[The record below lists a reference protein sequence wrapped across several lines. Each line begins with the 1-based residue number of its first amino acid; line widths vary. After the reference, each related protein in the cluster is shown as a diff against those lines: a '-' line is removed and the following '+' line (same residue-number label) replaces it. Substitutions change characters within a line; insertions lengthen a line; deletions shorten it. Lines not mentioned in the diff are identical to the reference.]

1 MATGGQIQPPAPDWV
16 SPFDLDG
23 VTNDGYPFIVDAP
36 PPADYSPT
44 NGASMWALD
53 TAFDGYPY
61 IRANGLPGA
70 IDHDRAATI
79 WGLNDSINDGYPYIL
94 AVYPV
99 IPVPPYA
106 EPPEIRDG
114 LMVYPPE
121 TRDFSQNGICILR
134 PVSAVHDITFG
145 QAGEITVVHP
155 FDEDGRWEFLQ
166 PNNIILAP
174 LMYHGEKKPQAFR
187 IYRRVKSMD
196 STGRKTLTVYARHVF
211 YDLMYS
217 LLLEDGFGVQT
228 PDNAIRYIFEHQIGY
243 SGTPGDIY
251 NPYLYNLASDAW
263 YSRDSGATVKNYNT
277 EIGARYKNFT
287 FQNATLIDALI
298 GNSESIAAQYALELY
313 VDNFYFSLYTHNN
326 NVYFGHVLENSF
338 DIRYAFDMTN
348 VSEDVDYTKA
358 FTHLITYDNVQPN
371 PNKYGA
377 STAEEAYGP
386 FARPVGV
393 KFSYNN
399 YETNNKLVPD
409 TDQYWNG
416 NHEPSVSYTAK
427 YAPLQLDKSRD
438 FIGQLDGREVG
449 DTGTVRNESIGI
461 ISANQKIISKKTDLL
476 TGITLDIKLGNA
488 PASITRMGAWSDSAR
503 SKPPSAVEKQIEAM
517 QS

>member
-23 VTNDGYPFIVDAP
+23 VTNDGYPFIAAQT
-36 PPADYSPT
+36 PPADYSPI

-53 TAFDGYPY
+53 GSFDGYPY
-61 IRANGLPGA
+61 IRANGLPAA

-79 WGLNDSINDGYPYIL
+79 WGLNDSINDGYPYIR

-99 IPVPPYA
+99 VPVPPYA

-134 PVSAVHDITFG
+134 PVSAVHDITWK

-155 FDEDGRWEFLQ
+155 FDADGRWEFLQ

-174 LMYHGEKKPQAFR
+174 LTYHGEKKPQAFR

-196 STGRKTLTVYARHVF
+196 NAGRKTLTVYARHVF

-217 LLLEDGFGVQT
+217 LLQSINLSSQT
-228 PDNAIRYIFEHQIGY
+228 PSGIAQYLFQHQVGY
-243 SGTPGDIY
+243 EGD
-251 NPYLYNLASDAW
+251 PYFYKLASDAW
-263 YSRDSGATVKNYNT
+263 YSRDYGATVKNYIVGGGT
-277 EIGARYKNFT
+277 VRRDFE
-287 FQNATLIDALI
+287 FQDTTIAAALI
-298 GNSESIAAQYALELY
+298 GGNGSVMETFGLEFYA
-313 VDNFYFSLYTHNN
+313 DNFYFSLYAHNQ
-326 NVYFGHVLENSF
+326 NVAVGNVLENSF
-338 DIRYAFDMTN
+338 DIRYSFDMTN
-348 VSEDVDYTKA
+348 VSEDIDYTNA
-358 FTHLITYDNVQPN
+358 YTHLFVYDNIGN
-371 PNKYGA
+371 LWGT

-386 FARPVGV
+386 YVRPKQVKMSYSNPLYYEAGTARLAADGDRYWTDTN
-393 KFSYNN
+393 SY
-399 YETNNKLVPD
+399 
-409 TDQYWNG
+409 
-416 NHEPSVSYTAK
+416 SVSYSAK

-461 ISANQKIISKKTDLL
+461 VSADQKIISKKTDLL

-488 PASITRMGAWSDSAR
+488 PASLTKRGAWSDTAR
-503 SKPPSAVEKQIEAM
+503 STPPSAVEKQIEAM

>member
-1 MATGGQIQPPAPDWV
+1 MATGGQIQPPSPDWV

-23 VTNDGYPFIVDAP
+23 VTNDGYPFIAAQTP
-36 PPADYSPT
+36 PPGYSPT
-44 NGASMWALD
+44 NGATIWVLD
-53 TAFDGYPY
+53 GSFDGYPY
-61 IRANGLPGA
+61 IRANGLPCA

-79 WGLNDSINDGYPYIL
+79 WGLNDSINDGYPYIR

-155 FDEDGRWEFLQ
+155 FDPDGRWQFLQ

-196 STGRKTLTVYARHVF
+196 NSGKKTLTVYARHVF

-217 LLLEDGFGVQT
+217 LLQNIKLSGQT
-228 PDNAIRYIFEHQIGY
+228 PSGIAQYLFRHQVGY
-243 SGTPGDIY
+243 EGD
-251 NPYLYNLASDAW
+251 PYFYNLASDAW
-263 YSRDSGATVKNYNT
+263 YSRDYGATVKNFIVGGGT
-277 EIGARYKNFT
+277 VRRDFE
-287 FQNATLIDALI
+287 FQDTTIAAALI
-298 GNSESIAAQYALELY
+298 GGNGSVMETFGLEFYA
-313 VDNFYFSLYTHNN
+313 DNFYFSLYAHNQ
-326 NVYFGHVLENSF
+326 NVAVGNVLENSF
-338 DIRYAFDMTN
+338 DIRYGFDMTN
-348 VSEDVDYTKA
+348 VSEDIDYTNA
-358 FTHLITYDNVQPN
+358 YTHLFVYDNL
-371 PNKYGA
+371 GA
-377 STAEEAYGP
+377 LWGTSTAEEKYGP
-386 FARPVGV
+386 YVRPKQVKMSYSNPLYGEAGTARLAVDG
-393 KFSYNN
+393 
-399 YETNNKLVPD
+399 D
-409 TDQYWNG
+409 RYWNDTNG
-416 NHEPSVSYTAK
+416 YAVSYTAK

-461 ISANQKIISKKTDLL
+461 VSTDQKIISKKTDLL

-488 PASITRMGAWSDSAR
+488 PASLTRHGTWSDTAR
-503 SKPPSAVEKQIEAM
+503 STPPSAVEKQIEAM
-517 QS
+517 QSS

>member
-1 MATGGQIQPPAPDWV
+1 MATGGQIQPPSPDWV

-23 VTNDGYPFIVDAP
+23 VTNDGYPFIAAQT

-44 NGASMWALD
+44 NGATIWVLD

-121 TRDFSQNGICILR
+121 TRDFSQNGICTLR
-134 PVSAVHDITFG
+134 PVSAVHELNYN
-145 QAGEITVVHP
+145 QAGEITLTHP
-155 FDEDGRWEFLQ
+155 FDADGKWQSLV

-174 LMYHGEKKPQAFR
+174 LTWHGEKKPQAFR
-187 IYRRVKSMD
+187 IYRRVKQMD
-196 STGRKTLTVYARHVF
+196 SAGKKTITVYARHVF

-217 LLLEDGFGVQT
+217 SL
-228 PDNAIRYIFEHQIGY
+228 DNIQLTRSASATVKYLFENQKGY
-243 SGTPGDIY
+243 SAEQPNY
-251 NPYLYNLASDAW
+251 FYHLASDAW
-263 YSRDSGATVKNYNT
+263 YSRDDGVTMRNYDISLAASQKSVKYQDTNLAN
-277 EIGARYKNFT
+277 
-287 FQNATLIDALI
+287 ALI
-298 GNSESIAAQYALELY
+298 GDSSSVASTFGLELY
-313 VDNFYFSLYTHNN
+313 VDNFYFSLYTHAQ
-326 NVYFGHVLENSF
+326 NVNPQIGNRMDNSF
-338 DIRYAFDMTN
+338 NIRYSFDMEN
-348 VSEDVDYTKA
+348 VSEDVDYTNA
-358 FTHLITYDNVQPN
+358 FTHLFAYDNF
-371 PNKYGA
+371 GA
-377 STAEEAYGP
+377 VWGSSIAEESFGP
-386 FARPVGV
+386 YVRP
-393 KFSYNN
+393 KIIRFSYSDHLTGTAGADRLGVDG
-399 YETNNKLVPD
+399 ER
-409 TDQYWNG
+409 YWLANRD
-416 NHEPSVSYTAK
+416 PATSYTAK
-427 YAPLQLDKSRD
+427 YAPIDHDKSRD
-438 FIGQLDGREVG
+438 FLGQLDGREVG
-449 DTGTVRNESIGI
+449 DTGTVTNTDIGI
-461 ISANQKIISKKTDLL
+461 QSPGQRIIYKKTDLL
-476 TGITLDIKLGNA
+476 TGIVLDIKLGNA

>member
-1 MATGGQIQPPAPDWV
+1 MATGGQIQPPSPDWV

-23 VTNDGYPFIVDAP
+23 VTNDGYPFIVDAVP
-36 PPADYSPT
+36 PPDYSPI
-44 NGASMWALD
+44 NGASMWVLD

-79 WGLNDSINDGYPYIL
+79 WGLNDSINDGYPYIR

-196 STGRKTLTVYARHVF
+196 NSGKKTITVYARHVF

-217 LLLEDGFGVQT
+217 AVEGMSTDIYLT
-228 PDNAIRYIFEHQIGY
+228 PSATVLMLFERQKGY
-243 SGTPGDIY
+243 SGTPY
-251 NPYLYNLASDAW
+251 FYKLASDAW
-263 YSRDSGATVKNYNT
+263 FSRDNGATTRNWTVWPTNNVHQYVSYQYTTIAN
-277 EIGARYKNFT
+277 
-287 FQNATLIDALI
+287 ALI
-298 GNSESIAAQYALELY
+298 GDSESVAAKFGLELY
-313 VDNFYFSLYTHNN
+313 VDNFYFSMMPHELNEY
-326 NVYFGHVLENSF
+326 VMENSF
-338 DIRYAFDMTN
+338 DIRYSFDMTN
-348 VSEDVDYTKA
+348 VTEDVDYTNA
-358 FTHLITYDNVQPN
+358 MTHLFAYDNVVSDPF
-371 PNKYGA
+371 GM
-377 STAEEAYGP
+377 SIAEETWGP
-386 FARPVGV
+386 FTRPKNV
-393 KFSYNN
+393 KFSYSASGS
-399 YETNNKLVPD
+399 YSTARLVAD
-409 TDQYWNG
+409 GTEYWNS
-416 NHEPSVSYTAK
+416 NFRPVTSYTAK

-461 ISANQKIISKKTDLL
+461 VSTNQKIISKKTDLL

-488 PASITRMGAWSDSAR
+488 PASLTKRGAWSDTAR
-503 SKPPSAVEKQIEAM
+503 STPPSAVEKQIEAM

>member
-1 MATGGQIQPPAPDWV
+1 MATGGQIQPPSPDWV

-23 VTNDGYPFIVDAP
+23 VTNDGYPFIAAQT

-44 NGASMWALD
+44 NGATIWVLD

-61 IRANGLPGA
+61 ILANGLPGA
-70 IDHDRAATI
+70 IDHDRAASI
-79 WGLNDSINDGYPYIL
+79 WGLNDSINDGYPYIR

-99 IPVPPYA
+99 VPVPPYA

-155 FDEDGRWEFLQ
+155 FDEDGRWQFLQ

-174 LMYHGEKKPQAFR
+174 LMYHGKKKPQAFR

-196 STGRKTLTVYARHVF
+196 NSGKKTLTVYARHVF

-217 LLLEDGFGVQT
+217 AVEGMSAYAYLTPTSAVRLL
-228 PDNAIRYIFEHQIGY
+228 FERQKGY
-243 SGTPGDIY
+243 SGTPY
-251 NPYLYNLASDAW
+251 FYKLASDAW
-263 YSRDSGATVKNYNT
+263 YSRDHGAT
-277 EIGARYKNFT
+277 
-287 FQNATLIDALI
+287 TLNLRVWPANVHQYVSYQYTNIANALI
-298 GNSESIAAQYALELY
+298 GDSESVAAKFGLELY
-313 VDNFYFSLYTHNN
+313 VDNFYFSLMPHELNEY
-326 NVYFGHVLENSF
+326 VMENSF
-338 DIRYAFDMTN
+338 DIRYSFDMTN
-348 VSEDVDYTKA
+348 VTEDVDYTNA
-358 FTHLITYDNVQPN
+358 ITHLFAYDNVVSDPF
-371 PNKYGA
+371 GM
-377 STAEEAYGP
+377 SIAEEAWGP
-386 FARPVGV
+386 FTRPINV
-393 KFSYNN
+393 KFSYSEPGT
-399 YETNNKLVPD
+399 YSTARLVAD
-409 TDQYWNG
+409 GTEYWNA
-416 NHEPSVSYTAK
+416 NFRPVTTYTAK

-461 ISANQKIISKKTDLL
+461 VSTDQKIISKKTDLL

-488 PASITRMGAWSDSAR
+488 PASLTKRGTWSDTAR
-503 SKPPSAVEKQIEAM
+503 STPPSAVEKQIEAM
-517 QS
+517 QSS